1 MMSALKNGF
10 DDIAFRARLFLLLDR
25 TGCRHV
31 ADLVVSDEV
40 EKLHLDYVLIS
51 SRGILVVQVFRAD
64 GKIFVGEGDAEWTQ
78 VESGTHHHFE
88 SPLAQCARS
97 VTLISKALN
106 VAPDAI
112 QAVTLFRGDCEFI
125 PDVPAGVLYRHPIRH
140 IASIMES
147 RKRVWFSAD
156 EVDDYQ
162 WSLMRLKERREALDA
177 AMIRLLK
184 DDRLASAAAGEIS
197 LDGRPARILGSASSR
212 DIGSCF

>member
-1 MMSALKNGF
+1 MMSALKNGI

-25 TGCRHV
+25 TGCRRV
-31 ADLVVSDEV
+31 ADLVVSDET
-40 EKLHLDYVLIS
+40 EKLRLDYVLIS
-51 SRGILVVQVFRAD
+51 CRGILLIHAFRTD
-64 GKIFVGEGDAEWTQ
+64 GKIFVGEGNAEWTQ
-78 VESGTHHHFE
+78 VESGVHRHFE

-106 VAPDAI
+106 VAPDAV
-112 QAVTLFRGDCEFI
+112 QSVALFRGDCEFI
-125 PDVPAGVLYRHPIRH
+125 PDVPTGVLYKNPIRH

-162 WSLMRLKERREALDA
+162 WSLTRLKEKREALDA
-177 AMIRLLK
+177 EMIRLLK
-184 DDRLASAAAGEIS
+184 DDRLASAAAGEIPLS
-197 LDGRPARILGSASSR
+197 GRPARILGSASSR